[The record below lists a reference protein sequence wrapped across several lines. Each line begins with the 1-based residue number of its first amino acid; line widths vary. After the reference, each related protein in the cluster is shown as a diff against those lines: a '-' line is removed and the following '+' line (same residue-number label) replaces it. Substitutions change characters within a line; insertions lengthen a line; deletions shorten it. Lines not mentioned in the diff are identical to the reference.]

1 MEQAITLNYIQI
13 RRKSSEKRPLAEA
26 VKLCR
31 EAGFTN
37 FDYIS
42 DSFENALRDREIL
55 DSMQVKVTQ
64 SHCPFFRYQD
74 DGLNKFK
81 SAASEAVKSAAA
93 LGAQFFVVHADEYRM
108 DDEISFD
115 KMLKITHEY
124 LAPVVD
130 LCGEY
135 GMRVAVEN
143 LFEEKGRPHR
153 TRFCSEA
160 EEVIGVIESFPDTG
174 IGCCWDSGHH
184 HVSFGDEDFFEKLEM
199 LAPYILCTHIH
210 DNRYGVDMHKP
221 AFFGTID
228 WERVISVLKKYDYN
242 GDFNWEFVHDRVP
255 DEVYGEYLRFIHASG
270 NYLLNL

>member
-1 MEQAITLNYIQI
+1 MEQAIYLNYIRI

-26 VKLCR
+26 VRLCK
-31 EAGFTN
+31 EAGFTR
-37 FDYIS
+37 FDYFS
-42 DSFENALRDREIL
+42 DSLDDAKREREL
-55 DSMQVKVTQ
+55 FDSQAVKVIQ

-74 DGLNKFK
+74 NGLEKFRRT
-81 SAASEAVKSAAA
+81 AEEAVKIAAA
-93 LGAQFFVVHADEYRM
+93 LGAEFLVIHADEYRM
-108 DDEISFD
+108 NDEISR
-115 KMLKITHEY
+115 KEMLKITREY

-130 LCGEY
+130 LCGQY
-135 GMRVAVEN
+135 GLKAAIEN
-143 LFEEKGRPHR
+143 LFEEKGPGHR

-160 EEVIGVIESFPDTG
+160 EEVIDVIESFPGTG